1 MARPAAALAI
11 GDSVTA
17 RRAALAL
24 LLALALPAGAAGGA
38 SARATL
44 HTRVTSAGNRPG
56 TAVLYDPASQA
67 FALDGYLVPS
77 VDERYGSVFA
87 SLSADGSA
95 LGGDLRWRLALDTGE
110 LRSRAYPE
118 VAPVCLT
125 RTGTGLG
132 PRPCPLL
139 GVAVPLEE
147 TRLGA
152 RLLASNGRPL
162 DEEVRSTLLVR
173 EAWAALSFGRAGFAT
188 VRAGRKRVSVGD
200 GFVYDDYATGAELA
214 LDLGAVGPPFSVTAS
229 LFQPTRDF
237 PKTVEGVSPFLA
249 LRADW
254 LPSLFEHAGV
264 FLAFHRDR
272 TGSVGELFRGAIVER
287 LVGLLS
293 QATPDTDAYRDASH
307 ALALVL
313 TRPVESDASI
323 AWIGTSGSL
332 APWRGHRLGWTAALA
347 GGRMDRVSGADLLV
361 AQDVTVRGRMLS
373 VRWETSLG
381 ERLGLGA
388 FLLHLSGGE
397 FPVARGAPATGEY
410 GGFLGIAPYVTA
422 TNLFFG
428 GGLSE
433 SFAARQSAA
442 PGVNG
447 RGVTAPGVGLSFDP
461 TPDWGLEVKAAW
473 LRAPVAGPLG
483 GRVYGTELDAVLAW
497 APRGWLL
504 VGLEVDVLWPGDFFA
519 GRDTL
524 YKTVLAVDLLSP

>member
-1 MARPAAALAI
+1 M
-11 GDSVTA
+11 TA

-24 LLALALPAGAAGGA
+24 LLALAAPPAAAAEA
-38 SARATL
+38 SARVTL
-44 HTRVTSAGNRPG
+44 HTRYTSSGNRPG
-56 TAVLYDPASQA
+56 TDVLYDAASQA

-77 VDERYGSVFA
+77 VDERYGSTFA
-87 SLSADGSA
+87 SLSVDGSA

-118 VAPVCLT
+118 VSLVCLT
-125 RTGTGLG
+125 RTGTGLAT
-132 PRPCPLL
+132 PPCPLL
-139 GVAVPLEE
+139 PVVPLEA
-147 TRLGA
+147 TRSGA
-152 RLLASNGRPL
+152 SLLASNGRPL
-162 DEEVRSTLLVR
+162 DEEIRATLLVR
-173 EAWAALSFGRAGFAT
+173 EAWGAISFGRAGFAT
-188 VRAGRKRVSVGD
+188 VRAGRKRVSVAD
-200 GFVYDDYATGAELA
+200 GFVYDDYGTGAELA
-214 LDLGAVGPPFSVTAS
+214 LDLGAVGPPLSLTAS

-237 PKTVEGVSPFLA
+237 PSTVEGVSPFLA

-293 QATPDTDAYRDASH
+293 QASPDTDAYRDASR

-347 GGRMDRVSGADLLV
+347 GGRIDRVSGADLLV
-361 AQDVTVRGRMLS
+361 AQDVTLRGRMLS

-381 ERLGLGA
+381 ERLGLVG
-388 FLLHLSGGE
+388 FVLHLSGGE
-397 FPVARGAPATGEY
+397 FPVARGAAATGEY
-410 GGFLGIAPYVTA
+410 GGFLGIAPFVTA

-433 SFAARQSAA
+433 SFSARQSTA

-447 RGVTAPGVGLSFDP
+447 RGVTAPGLGLSFDP
-461 TPDWGLEVKAAW
+461 TPEWGLELKGAY
-473 LRAPVAGPLG
+473 LRAPVAGPFG
-483 GRVYGTELDAVLAW
+483 GHVYGTEVDAVLTW
-497 APRGWLL
+497 SPRAWLL
-504 VGLEVDVLWPGDFFA
+504 LGLEVDVLWPGDFFA

-524 YKTVLAVDLLSP
+524 YKTVLALDLLSP